1 LIERNDKQM
10 EQLNNDCLIYTCQY
24 LSFQDKINF
33 IKTCKQFYNIGQDIF
48 KNCVVKY
55 NVNNTR
61 PDEV

>member
-1 LIERNDKQM
+1 M